1 MPATPVAAM
10 CATAGSA
17 AAPPTTTSPAMS
29 AYQKIPS
36 PSRLTARKSARTQAM
51 LAAWLQRMH
60 QASSQPAS
68 TCSGASKRRTV
79 RLPLSESAGGAAA
92 ARRCDVA
99 RARALDHFA
108 EYRLEVV
115 DDAVPRQAFGGP
127 PGRGSQPLAQVP
139 VGREL
144 HRRGDERRRFPE
156 RGEQPVRAIADVLAR
171 RTVIEGDDC

>member
-29 AYQKIPS
+29 AYQNIPS
-36 PSRLTARKSARTQAM
+36 PSRLTARKSARTQVM

-60 QASSQPAS
+60 QASSQPAR

-79 RLPLSESAGGAAA
+79 GLPLSERAWGAAA

-99 RARALDHFA
+99 RAHAVDHLA
-108 EYRLEVV
+108 EDRLEVV
-115 DDAVPRQAFGGP
+115 DDAIPREAFGRL
-127 PGRGSQPLAQVP
+127 PGRGAQPLAQVP

-144 HRRGDERRRFPE
+144 QRRGSERGRLAE

-171 RTVIEGDDC
+171 RTVVERDDR